1 MSSKIPNRSPR
12 LSIGATWTADNGQ
25 HIQAHG
31 GGIIK
36 VGERY
41 YWHGED
47 KTEGTNFRNINC
59 YSSNDLVDWHYEGA
73 ALTRHES
80 GDLGPERVVE
90 RPKVIFNKSTSKYV
104 MWMHIDD
111 PVYSHALVGVA
122 TGDTVNGR
130 FSYHGSFRPMG
141 CESRDM
147 GVFVDDDDKAY
158 LMSEDRKHGL
168 RIFQLS
174 QDYLSIDKLVHLF
187 SENFESPAMIKQNG
201 LYYLFGSQLTCW
213 YANDNKYTTSTSL
226 SGPWSPW
233 EPFADV
239 GTNTYDSQVT
249 FVLPTGSGTLYLG
262 DRWEFPPLPRS
273 TYVWLPLNIDGT
285 KVTMPPAPSYVLD
298 QQDGAA
304 RTRVT
309 NKMLKQSKNSENGR
323 NTDGDKQI
331 LANFEFETSMESGAT
346 TLVFQYT
353 TEGDKEQNALLMIDD
368 DFKQQ
373 VAFLASPGPDKV
385 ALSTVHV
392 MKGFSKGT
400 HYVTVVGSSGQG
412 TDLRIDGLIMPSI

>member
-1 MSSKIPNRSPR
+1 MAQRSHLQIYP
-12 LSIGATWTADNGQ
+12 GATWTADNGQ

-31 GGIIK
+31 GGIIT

-59 YSSNDLVDWHYEGA
+59 YSSTNLVEWHYEGA
-73 ALTRHES
+73 ALTRQES

-141 CESRDM
+141 CASRDM

-168 RIFQLS
+168 RIFELS
-174 QDYLSIDKLVHLF
+174 QDYLSVDKLVHLF
-187 SENFESPAMIKQNG
+187 PENFESPAMIKQNG
-201 LYYLFGSQLTCW
+201 LYYLFGSQLTYW
-213 YANDNKYTTSTSL
+213 YTNDNKYTTSTSL

-239 GTNTYDSQVT
+239 GTNTYDSQAT

-273 TYVWLPLNIDGT
+273 TYVWLPLYIDGT
-285 KVTMPPAPSYVLD
+285 KVTMPPATSFVLD

-309 NKMLKQSKNSENGR
+309 NKMLKQSKSGENGR
-323 NTDGDKQI
+323 NTDGDQQR
-331 LANFEFETSMESGAT
+331 LADFEFETSMESGAT
-346 TLVFQYT
+346 TLAFQYT
-353 TEGDKEQNALLMIDD
+353 TEGDKEQSVLVIIDH

-373 VAFLASPGPDKV
+373 VAFLPSPTPEKI
-385 ALSTVHV
+385 AFSTVHV
-392 MKGFSKGT
+392 MNGFSKGT
-400 HYVTVVGSSGQG
+400 HSVTVVGSSGQG
-412 TDLRIDGLIMPSI
+412 ADLCIGGLIIPSI

>member
-1 MSSKIPNRSPR
+1 MSQRTHLQIYP
-12 LSIGATWTADNGQ
+12 GATWTADNGQ

-31 GGIIK
+31 GGILK

-73 ALTRHES
+73 ALTRQES

-90 RPKVIFNKSTSKYV
+90 RPKVIFNKSTRKYV

-122 TGDTVNGR
+122 TGDTVNGQ

-141 CESRDM
+141 CASRDM

-168 RIFQLS
+168 RIFELS
-174 QDYLSIDKLVHLF
+174 QDYLSVDKLVHLF
-187 SENFESPAMIKQNG
+187 PENFESPAMIKQNG
-201 LYYLFGSQLTCW
+201 LYYLFGSQLTYW
-213 YANDNKYTTSTSL
+213 YANDNKYTTATSL
-226 SGPWSPW
+226 SGPWSSW

-249 FVLPTGSGTLYLG
+249 FVLPMGSGTFYLG
-262 DRWEFPPLPRS
+262 DRWEFPQLPRS

-285 KVTMPPAPSYVLD
+285 NVTMDNATSFVLD
-298 QQDGAA
+298 QQDGAS

-309 NKMLKQSKNSENGR
+309 NKMLKQSKNGENGR
-323 NTDGDKQI
+323 NTDGDKQR

-353 TEGDKEQNALLMIDD
+353 TEGDKEQSVLVMIDN

-400 HYVTVVGSSGQG
+400 HSVTVVGSSGQG
-412 TDLRIDGLIMPSI
+412 TDLRIDGLIIPSI

>member
-1 MSSKIPNRSPR
+1 MAQRSHLQIYP
-12 LSIGATWTADNGQ
+12 GATWTADNGQ

-31 GGIIK
+31 GGIIT

-59 YSSNDLVDWHYEGA
+59 YSSTNLVEWHYEGA
-73 ALTRHES
+73 ALTRQES

-141 CESRDM
+141 CASRDM

-168 RIFQLS
+168 RIFELS
-174 QDYLSIDKLVHLF
+174 QDYLSVDKLVHLF
-187 SENFESPAMIKQNG
+187 PENFESPAMIKQNG
-201 LYYLFGSQLTCW
+201 LYYLFGSQLTYW

-239 GTNTYDSQVT
+239 GTNTYDSQAT

-273 TYVWLPLNIDGT
+273 MYVWLPLYIDGT
-285 KVTMPPAPSYVLD
+285 KVTMPPATSFVLD

-309 NKMLKQSKNSENGR
+309 NKMLKQSKSGENGR
-323 NTDGDKQI
+323 NTYGDQKR
-331 LANFEFETSMESGAT
+331 LADFEFETSMESGAT
-346 TLVFQYT
+346 TLAFQYT
-353 TEGDKEQNALLMIDD
+353 TEGDKEQSVLVIIDH

-373 VAFLASPGPDKV
+373 VAFLPSPTPEKI
-385 ALSTVHV
+385 AFSTVHV
-392 MKGFSKGT
+392 MNGFSKGT
-400 HYVTVVGSSGQG
+400 HSVTVVGSSGQG
-412 TDLRIDGLIMPSI
+412 ADLCIGGLIIPSI